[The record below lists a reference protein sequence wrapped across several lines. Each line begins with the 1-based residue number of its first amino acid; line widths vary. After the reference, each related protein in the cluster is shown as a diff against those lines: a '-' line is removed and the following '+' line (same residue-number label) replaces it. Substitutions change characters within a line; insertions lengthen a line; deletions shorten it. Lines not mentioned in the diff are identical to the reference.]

1 LVPNVAV
8 TFSTE
13 VGNLAS
19 GGAAVFTDSA
29 GQARDTLT
37 VLREQLSGL
46 AEPFF
51 TVTARA
57 TGEGGA
63 PIEESVEIDVLGGP
77 VSMFLQATP
86 TSVNA
91 ETGGEVQLLAG
102 VFDGAGDPLEGA
114 NVNFLTELGALA
126 SGGGSLQTGPGGTV
140 TDILVVTPADLAGF
154 PSSSFVVRAQA
165 RGLGGLVLEETVSIR
180 IQTGFPH
187 AEFNF
192 TGAPG
197 NVVTFTNLSTGQQPL
212 SCSWDFGA
220 GANPGTSSSC
230 ASPIVVTYTTPGN
243 KTVSLVV
250 SNVLGSD
257 TAVANFEVLP

>member
-1 LVPNVAV
+1 
-8 TFSTE
+8 
-13 VGNLAS
+13 
-19 GGAAVFTDSA
+19 
-29 GQARDTLT
+29 
-37 VLREQLSGL
+37 
-46 AEPFF
+46 
-51 TVTARA
+51 
-57 TGEGGA
+57 
-63 PIEESVEIDVLGGP
+63 
-77 VSMFLQATP
+77 
-86 TSVNA
+86 
-91 ETGGEVQLLAG
+91 
-102 VFDGAGDPLEGA
+102 
-114 NVNFLTELGALA
+114 
-126 SGGGSLQTGPGGTV
+126 
-140 TDILVVTPADLAGF
+140 
-154 PSSSFVVRAQA
+154 VRAQA